1 MSNNYEKYK
10 NKEFPDFIIH
20 AISDVV
26 SQYTLE
32 YAIKDKNIILRFSK
46 FAEDVVSNLQESM
59 INAHNEKFNDLDFI
73 ENFLT
78 GRKKLIQNNLDLYSQ
93 LEHLESFNIEDYV
106 IDSIVK
112 SVNSIEEDSKDFS
125 DIENR
130 DFYCLFGENLVLDI
144 RNYMRLNKINHQK
157 Q

>member
-1 MSNNYEKYK
+1 MNNKYEKYR
-10 NKEFPDFIIH
+10 NKEFPEFIVN

-32 YAIKDKNIILRFSK
+32 YDIKDKNIILRFSK
-46 FAEDVVSNLQESM
+46 FAEDLVFNLQNAM
-59 INAHNEKFNDLDFI
+59 IDAHSDKFSDIDFL
-73 ENFLT
+73 EEFLT
-78 GRKKLIQNNLDLYSQ
+78 NRKKLIKENIDLYSQ

-112 SVNSIEEDSKDFS
+112 SVNFIQKDEKDFS
-125 DIENR
+125 DIEDR

-144 RNYMRLNKINHQK
+144 RNYMRLNKVN
-157 Q
+157 

>member
-1 MSNNYEKYK
+1 MNNKYEKYR
-10 NKEFPDFIIH
+10 NKEFPEFIVN

-32 YAIKDKNIILRFSK
+32 YDIRDKNIILRFSK
-46 FAEDVVSNLQESM
+46 FAENLVFNLQKAM
-59 INAHNEKFNDLDFI
+59 IDAHNDKFSDIDFL
-73 ENFLT
+73 EDFLT
-78 GRKKLIQNNLDLYSQ
+78 KRKQLIKENIDLYSQ

-112 SVNSIEEDSKDFS
+112 SVNLIEEDKSNFS
-125 DIENR
+125 EIENR

-144 RNYMRLNKINHQK
+144 RNYMRLNKIN
-157 Q
+157 